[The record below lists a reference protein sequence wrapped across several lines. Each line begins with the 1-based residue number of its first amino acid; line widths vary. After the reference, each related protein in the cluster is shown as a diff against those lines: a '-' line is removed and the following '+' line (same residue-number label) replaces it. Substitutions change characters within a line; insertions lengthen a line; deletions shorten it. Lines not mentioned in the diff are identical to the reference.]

1 MREFPPAPITSLVDE
16 TPLYNLGESY
26 CRELTLEE
34 LLGADGAERM
44 MRFRLGY
51 GTSAGEPR
59 LRRLLAA
66 NIGVADKQVLVTAG
80 AASARFL
87 LALLVADGEDEIVVV
102 QPCFPPVLAALQGI
116 GARIVT
122 MQLRFESGYRL
133 DTAAFRNTLSPRTRL
148 VMLASPQ
155 NPSGIALRHEEIE
168 QVLGAMSRVCPHALL
183 LIDETYREAVYG
195 QAPVP
200 QSFAAVFPQV
210 LTCASLSK
218 SHGAA
223 GLRIGWLT
231 VPDRGLYDQLRL
243 AKFNTAISC
252 GALDEFLAAEL
263 LQRAELILS
272 TRRAFLADA
281 LAVVE
286 RWAVGHSD
294 QVRWVRPDAGAF
306 CCIKL
311 NPAAFG
317 QYGAR
322 RFYIQLAERRTLV
335 APGEWFGGS
344 EYIFRLG
351 FGYEPIEKLQAGLEM
366 ITEVLRT

>member
-1 MREFPPAPITSLVDE
+1 MRQFPPAPITSLLDE

-26 CRELTLEE
+26 CRELTLGE
-34 LLGADGAERM
+34 LLGADGAERI

-51 GTSAGEPR
+51 GTSAGEPE

-66 NIGVADKQVLVTAG
+66 NVGVADDRVLVTAG
-80 AASARFL
+80 ATSALFL
-87 LALLVADGEDEIVVV
+87 VELLCGDGEDEVVVV
-102 QPCFPPVLAALQGI
+102 QPCFPPMLAALQGI

-133 DTAAFRNTLSPRTRL
+133 NLAAFSNTLSARTHL

-155 NPSGIALRHEEIE
+155 NPSGIALRREEIE
-168 QVLGAMSRVCPHALL
+168 QVLDAMSRVCPQALL
-183 LIDETYREAVYG
+183 LVDETYREAVYG

-200 QSFAAVFPQV
+200 ESFASVFPQV

-218 SHGAA
+218 SHGAP

-252 GALDEFLAAEL
+252 GALDEFLAAEIL
-263 LQRAELILS
+263 RRAEPILGA
-272 TRRAFLADA
+272 RRAYLTEVLA
-281 LAVVE
+281 AVEKWV
-286 RWAVGHSD
+286 VGHSD

-306 CCIKL
+306 CCIQL
-311 NPAAFG
+311 DPVAFG
-317 QYGAR
+317 QHGVR
-322 RFYIQLAERRTLV
+322 RFYAQLAERRTLV
-335 APGEWFGGS
+335 APGEWFGDS
-344 EYIFRLG
+344 EYVFRLG
-351 FGYEPIEKLQAGLEM
+351 FGYEPMEKLQTGLEM
-366 ITEVLRT
+366 LTEALRT